1 MRIIIAG
8 AGEVGIYLAKM
19 LSQEKMDI
27 VLMDPDE
34 ERLAFSKNRMDILP
48 VAGSP
53 VSLRALERA
62 GVEKADLFVGVS
74 PEETANIMACTLAH
88 NLGARC
94 TLARINNY
102 EYLLPKNKEF
112 FEKLGINDMI
122 YPEMLAA
129 QEIMDDIRRP
139 WTQQYWELLN
149 NSLVL
154 LGVKLHESSR
164 LIGKTIDTI
173 PPGNKQ
179 YHIAAIKRQNQT
191 IIPNGRERMEQG
203 DLVFFS
209 AIKGNEDVVRVH
221 AGKEAT
227 EIKKIII
234 LGGGRIA
241 IRACQYLP
249 GNLRIRVIE
258 KDREKSHKTAEQ
270 MPGNVLVINGDGC
283 DPDLLRQEGIR
294 DTQAFIALTEN
305 PGTNILAC
313 LSAKQAGVYETI
325 AQVENLDYTGMAE
338 DMDIGAI
345 INKKLIAANFIYR
358 FFLNAD
364 VSNVKSLAFAD
375 AMVAEF
381 TARPESKITGKPVKD
396 LHLPEGMNLG
406 GLVRQG
412 EAVLVNGD
420 TQVQAGDQVGVFC
433 LDSSIRKIE
442 EYFN

>member
-1 MRIIIAG
+1 
-8 AGEVGIYLAKM
+8 M